1 MEFNFASTPVK
12 RIRFRGDSLQSD
24 GEPLLPTDFD
34 DDTTFKRNGDAPKEG
49 LFTIFFM
56 TDVDLC
62 APYWMLGDTQS
73 HSHKN
78 C

>member
-49 LFTIFFM
+49 LFTIFLY
-56 TDVDLC
+56 D
-62 APYWMLGDTQS
+62 
-73 HSHKN
+73 
-78 C
+78 